1 MPGSRRRAVLLLVTS
16 VLGAV
21 AVLAGVLA
29 WQAWRV
35 SGALQGAV
43 DDGQALRASLE
54 TGTGEGVDDA
64 LDRLQR
70 SSERATELSSGPLWR
85 IATWLPVVGDDA
97 AGVRSAAAVIA
108 DLSSEDGLAPLIRT
122 ADDLDR
128 LAPRDGRV
136 DLEAVESLN
145 RPVVQAAEALA
156 EARAILEEEDPSSF
170 VQRFRGPFRDLQEQ
184 VYDGAATLESAAV
197 ATEILPEALGA
208 DGPRS
213 YLLVFQNN
221 AELRATGGLP
231 GAMAV
236 VRAEDGQLT
245 LGRQA
250 SASSFGER
258 SSPVLPLSA
267 GEKKIWG
274 NIVGTYA
281 QNANFSPDWPR
292 AADLLRA
299 RWEETY
305 PERFDG
311 VVTLDTV
318 AVSYLLGVT
327 GPVQVAG
334 YDISAESAVD
344 VLLNQVYL
352 DIADPRAQDAL
363 FQQVASAVF
372 DQFRSGQVDRPR
384 DLLSALR
391 TATDEGRLFV
401 NFVDDEEQAQI
412 ADRRIAGATSDSD
425 GVSDRFDVT
434 LLDGTGSKMSY
445 YVRYGVRSRA
455 VSCSGGVGRYEISA
469 TVRSD
474 APQDAA
480 GLPRYITGGGD
491 FGVPA
496 GTAFTQVRVFTP
508 SGGRVTGMT
517 VNGAKINV
525 LVQDLGGRSTASGSL
540 FLEPGDV
547 QDVEWQVEMPA
558 GASSYPVRV
567 TPGLEDE
574 DESGSLR
581 AACG

>member
-1 MPGSRRRAVLLLVTS
+1 VES
-16 VLGAV
+16 
-21 AVLAGVLA
+21 
-29 WQAWRV
+29 
-35 SGALQGAV
+35 
-43 DDGQALRASLE
+43 
-54 TGTGEGVDDA
+54 GTGQGQGVDDA
-64 LDRLQR
+64 LTRLQR
-70 SSERATELSSGPLWR
+70 SSERAADLTSGRLWGM
-85 IATWLPVVGDDA
+85 ATWLPVVGDDA
-97 AGVRSAAAVIA
+97 SGVRAAAAVIQ
-108 DLSSEDGLAPLIRT
+108 DLSSEEGLAPLLRI

-128 LAPRDGRV
+128 LVPRDGRV
-136 DLEAVESLN
+136 DLDAIQRLDG
-145 RPVVQAAEALA
+145 PVAQAAEASA
-156 EARAILEEEDPSSF
+156 QARANLAAEDPSQF
-170 VQRFRGPFRDLQEQ
+170 VQRFRGPFRDLQD
-184 VYDGAATLESAAV
+184 VVDRAASSLDSAAV
-197 ATEILPEALGA
+197 ATQILPAALGA

-236 VRAEDGQLT
+236 VRAEDGELS

-258 SSPVLPLSA
+258 SSPVLPLTKD
-267 GEKKIWG
+267 EKKIWG

-281 QNANFSPDWPR
+281 QDANFGPDWPR

-305 PERFDG
+305 PDRFDG
-311 VVTLDTV
+311 VLTLDTV

-327 GPVQVAG
+327 GPVQVAD
-334 YDISAESAVD
+334 YQISSDNAVD

-352 DIADPRAQDAL
+352 DIADPQAQDAL
-363 FQQVASAVF
+363 FQQVASTVF

-384 DLLSALR
+384 DLLTALR
-391 TATDEGRLFV
+391 AATDEGRLFV
-401 NFVDDEEQAQI
+401 NLVDAEEQALI
-412 ADRRIAGATSDSD
+412 GDRRISGATTDSE
-425 GVSDRFDVT
+425 GTSERFDVT

-445 YVRYGVRSRA
+445 YMRYDVAARPL
-455 VSCSGGVGRYEISA
+455 SCSDGVGRYAVSA

-480 GLPRYITGGGD
+480 SLPPYITGGGE

-496 GTAFTQVRVFTP
+496 GTAFTQVRIFTP
-508 SGGRVTGMT
+508 TGGRVTAMT
-517 VNGAKINV
+517 VNGSKIDV
-525 LVQDLGGRSTASGSL
+525 LVQELGTRSTASGSL

-547 QDVEWQVEMPA
+547 QDVEWQVEVPA
-558 GASSYPVRV
+558 GAGSYPVRV

-574 DESGSLR
+574 DESGALA